1 MARKIRISNEITE
14 LMKIKGISITY
25 LAGELGKSNNTI
37 ERWITGETAPNK
49 KYVEPLASALN
60 VTPEYLTSVMK
71 FSDKRVQPNRGPRV
85 TSAYKDNFWNRRRI
99 AKGLK
104 IEDISKKSGISKKA
118 AWAYFAGAKMPNDA
132 TIEKLCKLLDVDVIQ
147 GTSEFRKAN
156 ASWEHSKSTKQNDS
170 VNEEPVKQLDKN
182 LTVVKSNTN
191 RSDDDDNVPV
201 SARARY
207 IALKN
212 LYGKID
218 FETFEKVRE
227 ALCNSK

>member
-14 LMKIKGISITY
+14 LMNIKGISITY
-25 LAGELGKSNNTI
+25 LAGELGKCNNTI

-60 VTPEYLTSVMK
+60 VAPEYLTSVMK

-85 TSAYKDNFWNRRRI
+85 TSTYKDTFWNRRRI

-104 IEDISKKSGISKKA
+104 IEDISEKSGVSKKA
-118 AWAYFAGAKMPNDA
+118 IWAYFAGAKMPNDA
-132 TIEKLCKLLDVDVIQ
+132 TIEKLCNALDVDVIQ
-147 GTSEFRKAN
+147 GASEFRKAHTN
-156 ASWEHSKSTKQNDS
+156 WKHSKSTKQADS
-170 VNEEPVKQLDKN
+170 ITEEHVTLN
-182 LTVVKSNTN
+182 ISH
-191 RSDDDDNVPV
+191 SDADDNIPINDRH
-201 SARARY
+201 SY
-207 IALKN
+207 TALKN
-212 LYGKID
+212 LYGKVD

>member
-14 LMKIKGISITY
+14 LMNIKGISITY
-25 LAGELGKSNNTI
+25 LAGELGKCNNTI

-49 KYVEPLASALN
+49 KYIEPLASALN
-60 VTPEYLTSVMK
+60 VAPEYLVSVMK
-71 FSDKRVQPNRGPRV
+71 FSDKRIQPNRGPRV
-85 TSAYKDNFWNRRRI
+85 TSTYKDTFWNRRRI

-104 IEDISKKSGISKKA
+104 IEDISEKSGVSKKA
-118 AWAYFAGAKMPNDA
+118 IWAYFAGAKMPNDA

-147 GTSEFRKAN
+147 GASEFRKAN
-156 ASWEHSKSTKQNDS
+156 ASWENSKSTKQNDS

-201 SARARY
+201 SARASY